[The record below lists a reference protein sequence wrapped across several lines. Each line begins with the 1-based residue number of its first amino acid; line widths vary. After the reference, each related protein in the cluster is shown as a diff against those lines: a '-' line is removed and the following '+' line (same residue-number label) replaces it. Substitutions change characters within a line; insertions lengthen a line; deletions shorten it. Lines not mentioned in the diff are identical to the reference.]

1 MILPVSFYSRPTLKV
16 LEDLI
21 GKVLVKKSKE
31 GLTSGVIVEAEAYTG
46 EDDPPSYAFRGR
58 TKKSEIMYGPPG
70 RAFVHFALGLH
81 HMLNLVTEKEG
92 WPAAILV
99 RALEPREGISLMK
112 KRRKTEDLF
121 NLCSGPAK
129 ICEAFAIDRSLHG
142 VSLFSSRSPLFIKEG
157 EKREK
162 QERKAEEEIGQKG
175 ERRKEKE
182 RKEETERREEREE
195 TGEGERRKEEREE
208 LIWTSRI
215 GIGEGKE
222 RLWRAYLK
230 GSPFISA
237 K

>member
-1 MILPVSFYSRPTLKV
+1 MILPVSFYSRSTLKV

-21 GKVLVKKSKE
+21 GKVLVRKSEE

-46 EDDPPSYAFRGR
+46 EDDPASYAFSGR
-58 TKKSEIMYGPPG
+58 TKRSEIMYGPPG
-70 RAFVHFALGLH
+70 RAFVHFTYGMH
-81 HMLNLVTEKEG
+81 HMLNLVTEREEF
-92 WPAAILV
+92 PAAILI

-112 KRRKTEDLF
+112 KRRQTEELF

-129 ICEAFAIDRSLHG
+129 ICQAFGIDRSHNG
-142 VSLFSSRSPLFIKEG
+142 VSLSSSRSPIFIKEG

-162 QERKAEEEIGQKG
+162 G
-175 ERRKEKE
+175 EK
-182 RKEETERREEREE
+182 REE
-195 TGEGERRKEEREE
+195 GEKRKKKKEE

-215 GIGEGKE
+215 GIQQGKD

>member
-1 MILPVSFYSRPTLKV
+1 MILPVSFYSRSTLKV
-16 LEDLI
+16 LVDLI
-21 GKVLVKKSKE
+21 GKVLVRKSEE

-46 EDDPPSYAFRGR
+46 EDDPASYAFCGR
-58 TKKSEIMYGPPG
+58 TKRSEIMYGPPG
-70 RAFVHFALGLH
+70 RAFIHFTYGMH
-81 HMLNLVTEKEG
+81 HMLNLVTEREEF
-92 WPAAILV
+92 PAAILI

-112 KRRKTEDLF
+112 KRRQTEESF

-129 ICEAFAIDRSLHG
+129 ICQAFGIDRSHSGL
-142 VSLFSSRSPLFIKEG
+142 SLFSSRSPIFIKEG

-162 QERKAEEEIGQKG
+162 G
-175 ERRKEKE
+175 
-182 RKEETERREEREE
+182 
-195 TGEGERRKEEREE
+195 REE

-215 GIGEGKE
+215 GIGEGKD

>member
-1 MILPVSFYSRPTLKV
+1 MIIPVSFYSRPTLEV

-21 GKVLVKKSKE
+21 GMVLVRKSE
-31 GLTSGVIVEAEAYTG
+31 EDLTSGVIVEAEAYMG

-58 TKKSEIMYGPPG
+58 TKRSEIMYGPPG

-92 WPAAILV
+92 FPAAILV

-112 KRRKTEDLF
+112 KRRKTEDVF

-129 ICEAFAIDRSLHG
+129 ICEAFAIERSLHG
-142 VSLFSSRSPLFIKEG
+142 ASLYSSRSPLFIK
-157 EKREK
+157 
-162 QERKAEEEIGQKG
+162 KG
-175 ERRKEKE
+175 TRRKQGKE
-182 RKEETERREEREE
+182 D
-195 TGEGERRKEEREE
+195 

-215 GIGEGKE
+215 GIREGKE

>member
-1 MILPVSFYSRPTLKV
+1 MILPVSFYSHSTLKV

-21 GKVLVKKSKE
+21 GKILVRKSEE

-46 EDDPPSYAFRGR
+46 EDDPASYAFSGR
-58 TKKSEIMYGPPG
+58 TKRSEIMYGPPG
-70 RAFVHFALGLH
+70 RAFVHFTYGMH
-81 HMLNLVTEKEG
+81 HMLNLVTEREEF
-92 WPAAILV
+92 PAAILI

-112 KRRKTEDLF
+112 KRRKTEELF

-129 ICEAFAIDRSLHG
+129 ICQAFGIDRSHNG

-157 EKREK
+157 E
-162 QERKAEEEIGQKG
+162 
-175 ERRKEKE
+175 
-182 RKEETERREEREE
+182 RREE
-195 TGEGERRKEEREE
+195 GREE

-215 GIGEGKE
+215 GIGEGKD

-230 GSPFISA
+230 GSPYISA